1 MTTTLTLG
9 IDPGKLGA
17 IAALDEAGGLVD
29 VIDMPN
35 AGGEVSAALLVDALD
50 AWCDGFTRIGTVV
63 VEEVAAFP
71 KNGSIG
77 NFKLGMAYGVV
88 LGVVGIRWP
97 LVRVRPATWKRSM
110 GLTSDKELS
119 RRRAIETWPGSASAF
134 ARKKDDGRA
143 EAALLALWGHQRA
156 TGVAA

>member
-17 IAALDEAGGLVD
+17 IAAVDETGALVD

-35 AGGEVSAALLVDALD
+35 AGGEVSAALLVGALG
-50 AWCDGFTRIGTVV
+50 AWCDGWTDIGTVV

-77 NFKLGMAYGVV
+77 NFKLGMAYGIV
-88 LGVVGIRWP
+88 LGVVGVRWP
-97 LVRVRPATWKRSM
+97 LVRVRPAAWKRSM

-119 RRRAIETWPGSASAF
+119 RRRAIETWPGSAGMF

-143 EAALLALWGHQRA
+143 EAALLALWHHQRA